1 VIGEY
6 LLLSDHPDFGMV
18 YEMLLRTP
26 SPVTLVVDGRLIRL
40 AIFKGGAPG

>member
-6 LLLSDHPDFGMV
+6 LLFADHPDFGIV

-26 SPVTLVVDGRLIRL
+26 SPVTLVVDGRVIRR
-40 AIFKGGAPG
+40 AIFEGGAPG